1 MMNNYQTIPNGDD
14 SEISVKSDF
23 VLTAYAIFSKITASF
38 LALIAIS
45 SVVVTVRDTS
55 FSGSNNIVHL
65 MLRIYSLV
73 FMCIAFLCEMEWLE
87 PVRQSAVF
95 HHWVFRGIF
104 YSYLGLFSFV
114 EFSNYRIDR
123 LTYSWIPETFSILV
137 FSCGIAYSL
146 LGIFNGQHIK
156 NERTIEYIQ
165 LLTRNE
171 LQSSSLEAPTHT
183 R

>member
-146 LGIFNGQHIK
+146 LVGRLGPNNFI
-156 NERTIEYIQ
+156 
-165 LLTRNE
+165 
-171 LQSSSLEAPTHT
+171 
-183 R
+183 